1 MSKLDKTLPSI
12 RCSQKELDEL
22 NRKVQNTTLTKSDF
36 IRNAIFFTEVKEVN
50 KSFQKKQLFLLN
62 NIANNI
68 NQIARYTNT
77 KKRIDKNVLSN
88 LDEILNHIH
97 ILFEKRELR

>member
-1 MSKLDKTLPSI
+1 MYS
-12 RCSQKELDEL
+12 KELDEL
-22 NRKVQNTTLTKSDF
+22 NRKIENTTLTKSEF
-36 IRNAIFFTEVKEVN
+36 IRNAIFFTEVKEVD

-77 KKRIDKNVLSN
+77 KK
-88 LDEILNHIH
+88 
-97 ILFEKRELR
+97 ELIKMYYQT

>member
-12 RCSQKELDEL
+12 RCTQKELDEL
-22 NRKVQNTTLTKSDF
+22 NRKVQNTTLTKSEF
-36 IRNAIFFTEVKEVN
+36 MRNAIFFTEVKEVD

-77 KKRIDKNVLSN
+77 KKRVDKNVLSS
-88 LDEILNHIH
+88 LDELLNYVHT
-97 ILFEKRELR
+97 LFKKDN